1 MPGTV
6 SPAPRVRLKAC
17 RFSAFQSTYNAG
29 RSAFL
34 GDMKT
39 SLLLFVMLVF
49 ASLICLA
56 QNDAAIVQADANA
69 CELNSLYFDIIRNE
83 LASNPTVQVTAKFYA
98 GKDEDN
104 AVSKKRADYVRKFLE
119 QHKGF
124 DPSRLVFVNS
134 GRLGTK
140 EDPKIEFYIVQSN
153 ESDGK
158 LYLVTYAQPNKTP
171 CLDCCE
177 DERVFPQ
184 YIGSKPRRKMTKQ
197 QKKRKVTKTRRTSR

>member
-1 MPGTV
+1 MLLIMLPSDEGGCC
-6 SPAPRVRLKAC
+6 SRGA
-17 RFSAFQSTYNAG
+17 SQFQ

-34 GDMKT
+34 GDMNK
-39 SLLLFVMLVF
+39 LLLLLVMIVF
-49 ASLICLA
+49 APVVCLA

-83 LASNPTVQVTAKFYA
+83 LASNPTARVTAKFYA

-104 AVSKKRADYVRKFLE
+104 VVSKKRADYVRKFLE

-124 DPSRLVFVNS
+124 DPSRLEFSNS
-134 GRLGTK
+134 GQLDTK
-140 EDPKIEFYIVQSN
+140 ENPKIEFYIVQSN

-158 LYLVTYAQPNKTP
+158 LYLVSYAQPNKTP

-184 YIGSKPRRKMTKQ
+184 YIGSKPRRKMTNQ
-197 QKKRKVTKTRRTSR
+197 RKKRKVIKTRRTSR